1 MGQVLQLSRKVVR
14 PPRGEVEQTKSGV
27 KWDDVLDMDKARANG
42 TKQGSTKTERDY
54 KQAMRDAR
62 RKKAQKLEDLG
73 ELPPWRMRME
83 HAVEEVCEGSS
94 YSKAA
99 KDNFL
104 SASEVRR
111 YCLKNNV
118 RSPDMPEVR
127 KRLITTALA
136 YDLERRIGLSNKA
149 FMHLEE
155 ILDDVQTADQMRSWA
170 NAFGIL
176 VDKRRLEEGQATM
189 RVETLNGGAKA
200 LLENKMKELAE
211 KAEEKRA
218 IEAQSRV
225 LDSHPMTDEELQVQ
239 MDMSKPK
246 SFIPDEGTYEGT
258 FEVIDPSGN
267 KYARDTTLR
276 GPNTIVDPLSDDP
289 SGEDDDDL
297 SEPRFTDEGEEDW
310 SHLNNDVTEPK
321 LVDDEDLVLA

>member
-14 PPRGEVEQTKSGV
+14 PPATPQSDGYKPS
-27 KWDDVLDMDKARANG
+27 WDDVLDLDKPRKDG
-42 TKQGSTKTERDY
+42 TKAGNTNTTQDY
-54 KQAMRDAR
+54 QQKMRQA
-62 RKKAQKLEDLG
+62 RKKKAEKLEDLG

-83 HAVEEVCEGSS
+83 HAVEDVLGGSS

-104 SASEVRR
+104 TASEVRR

-118 RSPDMPEVR
+118 RSPDLPEVR
-127 KRLITTALA
+127 QKLINVAHA
-136 YDLERRIGLSNKA
+136 YDLERRIELSNKGFA
-149 FMHLEE
+149 RLED
-155 ILDDVQTADQMRSWA
+155 ILEDVQTPDQMRSWA

-200 LLENKMKELAE
+200 LLDAKIKELTE
-211 KAEEKRA
+211 RNEEKKA

-225 LDSHPMTDEELQVQ
+225 LDSHPMTEDEIRDAMEGK
-239 MDMSKPK
+239 SAPK
-246 SFIPDEGTYEGT
+246 TFIPKEGTYEGT

-267 KYARDTTLR
+267 KYARDTTLK
-276 GPNTIVDPLSDDP
+276 GASANNPLEPLDGDN
-289 SGEDDDDL
+289 DL
-297 SEPRFTDEGEEDW
+297 SLPRYNEEGEEDW
-310 SHLNNDVTEPK
+310 SHLNDDVTEPELAETDEELL
-321 LVDDEDLVLA
+321 LV